1 MVKLFSVII
10 LSLSLCST
18 STGDWST
25 FINNS
30 KKEVIMQ
37 SVKKPSTRSGDL
49 IRLFQDGSKLETFFY
64 DDLGVTQIVVYNS
77 SGECVYQTF
86 TDTNMENHFI
96 LDLYL
101 CNEGSYNNG
110 LLTLDNQKDEKI
122 IIILLFI
129 ALLLTFWWP
138 IFVRASC
145 RRKSRS

>member
-49 IRLFQDGSKLETFFY
+49 IRLFQDGTNLKAFFY
-64 DDLGVTQIVVYNS
+64 DALGLMHIAVYNTS
-77 SGECVYQTF
+77 NVCVYQTAV
-86 TDTNMENHFI
+86 DTNMENHSV
-96 LDLYL
+96 LDLSFCSKGNY
-101 CNEGSYNNG
+101 
-110 LLTLDNQKDEKI
+110 TITFTTDKDS
-122 IIILLFI
+122 
-129 ALLLTFWWP
+129 
-138 IFVRASC
+138 FVGEFEI
-145 RRKSRS
+145 